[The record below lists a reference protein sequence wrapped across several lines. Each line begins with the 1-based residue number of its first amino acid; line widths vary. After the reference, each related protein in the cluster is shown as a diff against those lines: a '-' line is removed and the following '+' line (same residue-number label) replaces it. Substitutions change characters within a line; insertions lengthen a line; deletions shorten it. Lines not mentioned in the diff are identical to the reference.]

1 MPYSPLAQLCAWYS
15 WMHRDQASLAINPL
29 TRCLFT
35 SREKE
40 ASTPVITFL
49 RHITLSLLEIS
60 SIYNLHPHILMT
72 VLHASNPQLQIP
84 SFAALKVAASSS
96 PTPASDGF
104 GFATLHILFSR
115 ASLIFS
121 PSFYT
126 LASLESLSPSTGTY
140 NSAGHLPHPH
150 NYLFRKNP

>member
-49 RHITLSLLEIS
+49 RHTTLSLLKIS
-60 SIYNLHPHILMT
+60 SVFNLHPHILMT
-72 VLHASNPQLQIP
+72 VLHASHIP

-115 ASLIFS
+115 APLI
-121 PSFYT
+121 SFPP
-126 LASLESLSPSTGTY
+126 L
-140 NSAGHLPHPH
+140 
-150 NYLFRKNP
+150 